1 MVRTKESASRMVLGS
16 AIGPQHGR
24 ALLRPVHAGRA
35 QEAFLEGP
43 RRACELP
50 LHKHQHSAE
59 GDGRNGP
66 QRGPQY
72 NNPRRLR
79 LGVRRRRR
87 EPSVKVPEQPARHD
101 GRRAAEQH
109 LPAADQHLPARP
121 RHQHLVE
128 GAENGRVGLPALLL
142 RAGRR
147 RGGRRRHP
155 RRPRPELP
163 TGPGRAHVADVAG
176 VDAGRTPNL
185 TSSPILVLLEALH
198 AGVGAALRVPAIF
211 LAGGRTHGEACILHL
226 LLHVVSAASRLRGR
240 WREPQ
245 GGRRDH
251 RHPGRA
257 KTQWC
262 ARPRR
267 LLALAVPWVDT

>member
-16 AIGPQHGR
+16 AVGPQHGR
-24 ALLRPVHAGRA
+24 ALLRPVHTGHA
-35 QEAFLEGP
+35 QAALFEWP
-43 RRACELP
+43 TRACELP

-59 GDGRNGP
+59 GEDRNGS
-66 QRGPQY
+66 QSGPQY
-72 NNPRRLR
+72 DDPRSLR
-79 LGVRRRRR
+79 LGVRRHRRW
-87 EPSVKVPEQPARHD
+87 PSLKVPEQPARHD
-101 GRRAAEQH
+101 GGRAAEQH
-109 LPAADQHLPARP
+109 LPAADQHLPACP

-128 GAENGRVGLPALLL
+128 GAEDGRVGLPALLL

-163 TGPGRAHVADVAG
+163 AGPGRAPVADVAG
-176 VDAGRTPNL
+176 VDAGRTTNL

-198 AGVGAALRVPAIF
+198 SGVGTALRVPAIF
-211 LAGGRTHGEACILHL
+211 LAGDRTHGEACILHF

-245 GGRRDH
+245 DGGRDH